1 MRPQPKRLI
10 ALAAAALTAGLSLAA
25 CGTSSPSS
33 SSGSSSTSKIEYG
46 GTLRIIGNGGPEDNL
61 DTVSSYE
68 VSNYVL
74 EHVFTRQL
82 LTYPTVAVTGLSGP
96 AWDKSIGLVPDIAT
110 VVPSVANGGISANG
124 LTYTYHLRSGVMWS
138 TSPPTPVTSA
148 DFIREY
154 KAFCNPV
161 EPVGNEGYFESTIAG
176 FTAYCN
182 KETAYFSGK
191 NAPKITPAS
200 ITAFQNANNIPG
212 ATAPNASTLVFT
224 LTQPAADFNNIMAM
238 PFDSARPASYDN
250 YLPASAQLGQHL
262 LSDGP
267 YQISQWIPNKTIV
280 FTKNPAWS
288 QATDPNRHQY
298 VNKIV
303 LTMGTSST
311 QTALA
316 DVEAG
321 SQDLELDG
329 DLSVPPTAIPSLASN
344 PDFHMWPDSNTA
356 FYLLYNF
363 RSPDE
368 NGATGKLLVRQAIA
382 YAVDKS
388 YLEKVLG
395 GPTFNHTIST
405 AIPPGNAGYAPYDPY
420 GTPGEQGNPNKC
432 KQLLTQAG
440 YPNGLTLTY
449 MYSNDTQ
456 GTSIFTTIQASLA
469 KCNITLKG
477 KPQTLATYF
486 TDLGD
491 SPANNQPNAWDL
503 ATGSWYP
510 DWYGNDGRAIIQP
523 LFQTSCVVDTV
534 NDGCYSSTQEDNLI
548 NEALKAP
555 TSAAAAPLWEQAD
568 NLAMQ
573 QVVITPLDD
582 QYSPQIATSRVHSA
596 TGFGT
601 ANFNTGITGNDL
613 TNIWLNPNTP

>member
-10 ALAAAALTAGLSLAA
+10 ALAATVLAAGLSLAA
-25 CGTSSPSS
+25 CGTSSPSTS
-33 SSGSSSTSKIEYG
+33 SSSAKLEYG
-46 GTLRIIGNGGPEDNL
+46 GTLRIVANGGPEDNL

-82 LTYPTVAVTGLSGP
+82 LTYPTVAVTALSGP
-96 AWDKSIGLVPDIAT
+96 AWQKAISLVPDIAT
-110 VVPSVANGGISANG
+110 EVPSVANGGISANG
-124 LTYTYHLRSGVMWS
+124 LTYTYHLRTGVMWS
-138 TSPPTPVTSA
+138 TTPPTPVTSA

-161 EPVGNEGYFESTIAG
+161 EPVGNEGYFESTIVG

-191 NAPKITPAS
+191 GAPKVTPAS
-200 ITAFQNANNIPG
+200 ITAFQNANTISG
-212 ATAPNASTLVFT
+212 ASAPNAYTLQFK
-224 LTQPAADFNNIMAM
+224 LTEPASDFNNIMAM
-238 PFDSARPASYDN
+238 PFDSGRPASYNN

-267 YQISQWIPNKTIV
+267 YMISQWIPNKTIV
-280 FTKNPAWS
+280 FVRNPAWK

-303 LTMGTSST
+303 VSMGTSST

-321 SQDLELDG
+321 SEDLELDG
-329 DLSVPPTAIPSLASN
+329 DLSVPPTAIPGLVASHD
-344 PDFHMWPDSNTA
+344 PSFRIWPDSNTA
-356 FYLLYNF
+356 FYLVFNF

-368 NGATGKLLVRQAIA
+368 NAAMSKLQVRQAIA

-388 YLEKVLG
+388 YLLKVLG
-395 GPTFNHTIST
+395 GPSFNEPVTT
-405 AIPPGNAGYAPYDPY
+405 AIPPGNTGYAPYNPY
-420 GTPGEQGNPNKC
+420 ATPGNNGDPAKC
-432 KQLLTQAG
+432 KTLLAAAG
-440 YPNGLTLTY
+440 YPHGLTLTY

-456 GTSIFTTIQASLA
+456 GTSIFTTIESSLA
-469 KCNITLKG
+469 ACGITLKG
-477 KPQTLATYF
+477 KPETLATYF
-486 TDLGD
+486 TDLGNAPSD
-491 SPANNQPNAWDL
+491 QPNEWDL

-510 DWYGNDGRAIIQP
+510 DWYGNDGRSIIEP
-523 LFQTSCVVDTV
+523 LFANSCYSDTV
-534 NDGCYSSTQEDNLI
+534 NDGCWDSTQEDNLI
-548 NEALKAP
+548 NDALKAP
-555 TSAAAAPLWEQAD
+555 TTAAAAPLWEAAD
-568 NLAMQ
+568 NLAIQ
-573 QVVITPLDD
+573 QVVVFPLDD
-582 QYSPQIATSRVHSA
+582 QYSPQIATPRVHSA

-601 ANFNTGITGNDL
+601 ANYNMGITGNDL
-613 TNIWLNPNTP
+613 TNIWLNPNHP